1 MKLVRV
7 PWIQCRADEVDAV
20 QVELEWRGRGLA
32 VLAYSEKEARDWW
45 RELSDRARDAML
57 GIDDDSTDDGP
68 SLF

>member
-20 QVELEWRGRGLA
+20 QIELEWRGRAVA
-32 VLAYSEKEARDWW
+32 VLACSEKEGRDWW
-45 RELSDRARDAML
+45 RELPDRERDAVL
-57 GIDDDSTDDGP
+57 GIGDAEDSP